1 VGRQEQLISLDLV
14 GTGSVKMYA
23 RNLISMVVAASITSP
38 AFAQTQPTR
47 PSAYRTIPTMPSA
60 WATAALNPCYPSHGY
75 RGPLLGYFNPSSPC
89 YSGTIY
95 PSYSAVT
102 PFEFPKGPNRKAETP
117 GSESLDKDQAKSL
130 IEGKG
135 YLDVT
140 GLEKDRH
147 GIWRGNATMEDG
159 RPVNVVLDLEGNIY
173 SILSRLHIRIEPP
186 PTTR

>member
-1 VGRQEQLISLDLV
+1 MGRQEQLISLDSV
-14 GTGSVKMYA
+14 RTGSVKMYA
-23 RNLISMVVAASITSP
+23 RNFISMVVAASITSP

-47 PSAYRTIPTMPSA
+47 PSAYRTIPTLPSA
-60 WATAALNPCYPSHGY
+60 WATAALSPCYPSHGY

-102 PFEFPKGPNRKAETP
+102 PFEFPKGPNWKAETP
-117 GSESLDKDQAKSL
+117 SSESLDKDQATSL
-130 IEGKG
+130 IVGKG

-140 GLEKDRH
+140 GLEKDTH
-147 GIWRGNATMEDG
+147 GIWRGKAAMEDG

-186 PTTR
+186 PNNR

>member
-1 VGRQEQLISLDLV
+1 
-14 GTGSVKMYA
+14 MHA
-23 RNLISMVVAASITSP
+23 RNFLSIVVAASIASP

-47 PSAYRTIPTMPSA
+47 PLTYRTIPTMPSA
-60 WATAALNPCYPSHGY
+60 WATGALNPCYPSQGY
-75 RGPLLGYFNPSSPC
+75 RGPLLGYFNPGSPC
-89 YSGTIY
+89 YSGTSY

-102 PFEFPKGPNRKAETP
+102 PFEFPKRTNWKADAR
-117 GSESLDKDQAKSL
+117 GSETLDKDQAKSL
-130 IEGKG
+130 IEKKG

-140 GLEKDRH
+140 GLEKDPH

-186 PTTR
+186 PNDR

>member
-1 VGRQEQLISLDLV
+1 
-14 GTGSVKMYA
+14 MYA
-23 RNLISMVVAASITSP
+23 RSFLSIAVAALIASP
-38 AFAQTQPTR
+38 ASAQTQPTR

-60 WATAALNPCYPSHGY
+60 WATGALNPCYPSHGN
-75 RGPLLGYFNPSSPC
+75 RGPLVGYFNPSSPC
-89 YSGTIY
+89 YSGTNY

-102 PFEFPKGPNRKAETP
+102 PFEFPKGTNWKAETP
-117 GSESLDKDQAKSL
+117 GSESLNKDQARSL

-140 GLEKDRH
+140 GLEKDVH

-173 SILSRLHIRIEPP
+173 SILSRLRIRIEPP
-186 PTTR
+186 PNDR